1 MNLTASKRKGE
12 ATMDSRPSPT
22 TDLKND
28 QFPSKRRSLGRRAFR
43 SLARFL
49 IAVFIGVVGTL
60 AWQSYGEATKQTIA
74 ICLQGWSRQTCVD
87 TAKQM
92 IASWPGQLG
101 WTPPEIAAEPPRAVP
116 AFGQNAQQAAPVA
129 QFAAMAGDLAA
140 LRQRAEQFAVGQEQL
155 AALRQR
161 VEQLAAGQEQL
172 AALRQRVE
180 QLAAGQE
187 QLAALRQR
195 VEQFAA
201 GQEQLAAGQ
210 EQLTRDIAKLQTAEQ
225 DIHQENRVPPPQGP
239 ARKPVPMPPAPSR
252 APILPR

>member
-1 MNLTASKRKGE
+1 
-12 ATMDSRPSPT
+12 MDSRPSPT

-74 ICLQGWSRQTCVD
+74 ICLQGWSRQTCVE

-116 AFGQNAQQAAPVA
+116 AFAQNAQQAAPVA

-140 LRQRAEQFAVGQEQL
+140 LRQSA
-155 AALRQR
+155 
-161 VEQLAAGQEQL
+161 
-172 AALRQRVE
+172 
-180 QLAAGQE
+180 
-187 QLAALRQR
+187 
-195 VEQFAA
+195 EQFAA

-239 ARKPVPMPPAPSR
+239 ARKPMPMPPAPSR

>member
-1 MNLTASKRKGE
+1 VLCHLHQEQLM
-12 ATMDSRPSPT
+12 
-22 TDLKND
+22 KND

-74 ICLQGWSRQTCVD
+74 ICLQGWSRQTCVE

-116 AFGQNAQQAAPVA
+116 AFAQNAQQAAPVA

-140 LRQRAEQFAVGQEQL
+140 LRQRAEQFA
-155 AALRQR
+155 
-161 VEQLAAGQEQL
+161 AGQEEL

-239 ARKPVPMPPAPSR
+239 ARKPMPMPPAPSR

>member
-1 MNLTASKRKGE
+1 
-12 ATMDSRPSPT
+12 MDSRPSPT

-74 ICLQGWSRQTCVD
+74 ICLQGWSRQTCVE

-92 IASWPGQLG
+92 IASWPGRLG

-116 AFGQNAQQAAPVA
+116 AFAQNAQQAAPVA

-140 LRQRAEQFAVGQEQL
+140 LRQRAEQF
-155 AALRQR
+155 
-161 VEQLAAGQEQL
+161 
-172 AALRQRVE
+172 
-180 QLAAGQE
+180 AAGQE